1 MMEQTVVR
9 MASPPMVG
17 AFGALVVAE
26 VFFPVVPARAEL
38 RMRLGS
44 KYRQA

>member
-1 MMEQTVVR
+1 
-9 MASPPMVG
+9 MVG

>member
-1 MMEQTVVR
+1 

-17 AFGALVVAE
+17 AVPYQAWTARWPWLKF
-26 VFFPVVPARAEL
+26 FFPVVPARAEL